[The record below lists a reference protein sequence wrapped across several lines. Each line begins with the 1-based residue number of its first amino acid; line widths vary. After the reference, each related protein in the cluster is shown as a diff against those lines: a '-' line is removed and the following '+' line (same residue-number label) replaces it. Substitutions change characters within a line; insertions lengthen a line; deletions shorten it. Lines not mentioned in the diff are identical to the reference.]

1 MAYGLYPNM
10 YGSQASID
18 QLTQQL
24 QNTLSQIQGMQQQQ
38 QAPQKQRRSGE
49 YIVVDSFKE
58 VEETP
63 VRMDGTPTLFI
74 CPSEHVFWEKRH
86 TRNGAVC
93 ETYPYSSS
101 LASAPRQEP
110 EVDYTKVMDEPKPEP
125 DIDSRIEAA
134 VERVLTKILD
144 KKKEDTP
151 E

>member
-1 MAYGLYPNM
+1 MYGYQNM
-10 YGSQASID
+10 YGSQTID

-38 QAPQKQRRSGE
+38 QPQKQKRSGE
-49 YIVVDSFKE
+49 YIVVDSFEE
-58 VEETP
+58 VEQTP

-74 CPSEHVFWEKRH
+74 CPKEHVFWEKRH

-93 ETYPYSSS
+93 ETYPYTSS
-101 LASAPRQEP
+101 LSVPRQEP
-110 EVDYTKVMDEPKPEP
+110 EVDYTKVMDEPKQEP

-134 VERVLTKILD
+134 VERVLTKMLD
-144 KKKEDTP
+144 KKKEDTH